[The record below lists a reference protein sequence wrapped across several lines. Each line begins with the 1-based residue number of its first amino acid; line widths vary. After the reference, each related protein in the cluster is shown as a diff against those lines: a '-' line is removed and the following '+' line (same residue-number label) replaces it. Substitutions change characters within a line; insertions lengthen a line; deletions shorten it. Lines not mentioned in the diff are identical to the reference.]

1 MKKNKVETMKSI
13 LLVFLVVS
21 SIALSYLITTYQ
33 PDYEIFT
40 RKSGQKATDN
50 KEGTALLNFLTP
62 DSMVKTEA
70 GTREET
76 PVKNSITK
84 VATVNAIK
92 DREKLKDILSI
103 LAKSESTEARVKTAS
118 SDDLFLFNNKEKL
131 TINYSVT
138 LESSI
143 VKSLFFSEEN
153 SNIGVEFDSIVLFK
167 EKPDTIYLYKK
178 DDKNYLQITVKEK
191 VYDTVEA
198 LFNENKHEFAKYSL
212 NNKFIY
218 LKENTDN
225 LTIDEYSI
233 EEVNL
238 NKLARGVFDKKDN
251 IRVSSNN
258 EMTDGYGILK
268 LQGNRIIYTN
278 PSSEDGKEVDAT
290 TAVTNALN
298 FLELGYNEDV
308 NYQVTTALAGI
319 TILQQTYKDS
329 IVFSKDGSAEIIVED
344 NTNGIYRLTSPRRV
358 SKAYLSSKPL
368 DANKIERIEYI
379 VNYLYKNVELQSVG
393 DIVLGYEKSYN
404 KSKNS
409 CSYKPA
415 WYVKY
420 NDRYVS
426 FKSLKEAVDK
436 GERL

>member
-1 MKKNKVETMKSI
+1 MRHNKKETMKTI
-13 LLVFLVVS
+13 LLVFLVIS

-40 RKSGQKATDN
+40 RKSGQKAT
-50 KEGTALLNFLTP
+50 EGKNNSALLNFLTP
-62 DSMVKTEA
+62 DSIAKTDA
-70 GTREET
+70 GAREEP
-76 PVKNSITK
+76 PVKGYITK
-84 VATVNAIK
+84 VATVNAVK
-92 DREKLKDILSI
+92 DRGKLKEILSV
-103 LAKSESTEARVKTAS
+103 LAKSESTEARVKSVGAEE
-118 SDDLFLFNNKEKL
+118 LFGNNNKEKL

-138 LESSI
+138 LESSL
-143 VKSLFFSEEN
+143 VKSLLFSEEN
-153 SNIGVEFDSIVLFK
+153 SNVTVEFDTIVLLK

-191 VYDTVEA
+191 VYDTVNA
-198 LFNENKHEFAKYSL
+198 IFNENKHEYGKYSL

-218 LKENTDN
+218 VKEKTDN

-233 EEVNL
+233 EDVNM
-238 NKLARGVFDKKDN
+238 NKLARGIFDKKDN

-268 LQGNRIIYTN
+268 PQGNRIIYTN

-290 TAVTNALN
+290 TAVTNAIN

-308 NYQVTTALAGI
+308 SYQVTTALEGI

-329 IVFSKDGSAEIIVED
+329 IVFSKDGSAEITVED
-344 NTNGIYRLTSPRRV
+344 NTNGIYRLTSPRRI
-358 SKAYLSSKPL
+358 SKAYLSSKAL
-368 DANKIERIEYI
+368 GTYDIERIEYI
-379 VNYLYKNVELQSVG
+379 INYLYKHVELQSVD

-404 KSKNS
+404 KSKNT
-409 CSYKPA
+409 CRYIPA
-415 WYVKY
+415 WYIKY

>member
-1 MKKNKVETMKSI
+1 MKHNKKETMKTI
-13 LLVFLVVS
+13 LLVFLVIS

-40 RKSGQKATDN
+40 RKSGQKAT
-50 KEGTALLNFLTP
+50 EGKNNSALLNFLTP
-62 DSMVKTEA
+62 DSIAKTDA
-70 GTREET
+70 GAREES
-76 PVKNSITK
+76 PVKGSITK
-84 VATVNAIK
+84 VATVNAVK
-92 DREKLKDILSI
+92 DRGKLKEILSV
-103 LAKSESTEARVKTAS
+103 LAKSESTEARVKSVGTEE
-118 SDDLFLFNNKEKL
+118 LFGNNNKEKL
-131 TINYSVT
+131 TINYSVA
-138 LESSI
+138 LESSL
-143 VKSLFFSEEN
+143 VKSLLFSEEN
-153 SNIGVEFDSIVLFK
+153 SNVTVEFDTIVLLK

-191 VYDTVEA
+191 VYDTVNA
-198 LFNENKHEFAKYSL
+198 IFNENKHEYGKYSL

-218 LKENTDN
+218 VKEKTDN

-233 EEVNL
+233 EDVNM
-238 NKLARGVFDKKDN
+238 NKLARGIFDKKDN

-268 LQGNRIIYTN
+268 PQGNRIIYTN

-290 TAVTNALN
+290 TAVTNAIN
-298 FLELGYNEDV
+298 FLELGYNEDIS
-308 NYQVTTALAGI
+308 YQVTTALEGI

-329 IVFSKDGSAEIIVED
+329 IVFSKDGSAEITVED
-344 NTNGIYRLTSPRRV
+344 NTNGIYRLTSPRRI
-358 SKAYLSSKPL
+358 SKAYLSSKAL
-368 DANKIERIEYI
+368 GTYDIERIEYI
-379 VNYLYKNVELQSVG
+379 INYLYKHVELQSVD

-404 KSKNS
+404 KSKNT
-409 CSYKPA
+409 CSYVPT
-415 WYVKY
+415 WYIKY

>member
-1 MKKNKVETMKSI
+1 MRHNKKETMKTI
-13 LLVFLVVS
+13 LLVFLVIS

-40 RKSGQKATDN
+40 RKSGQKATEGKDN
-50 KEGTALLNFLTP
+50 SALLNFLTP
-62 DSMVKTEA
+62 DSITKTDA
-70 GTREET
+70 GVREEP
-76 PVKNSITK
+76 PVKGSITK
-84 VATVNAIK
+84 VATVNAVK
-92 DREKLKDILSI
+92 DRGKLKEILSV
-103 LAKSESTEARVKTAS
+103 LAKSESTEARVKSVGAEE
-118 SDDLFLFNNKEKL
+118 LFGNNNKEKL

-138 LESSI
+138 LESSLL
-143 VKSLFFSEEN
+143 KSLLFSEEN
-153 SNIGVEFDSIVLFK
+153 SNITVEFDTIVLLK

-178 DDKNYLQITVKEK
+178 DDKNYLQITLKEK
-191 VYDTVEA
+191 VYDTVDTI
-198 LFNENKHEFAKYSL
+198 FNENKHEYGKYSL

-218 LKENTDN
+218 VKENTDN
-225 LTIDEYSI
+225 LMIDEYSI
-233 EEVNL
+233 EDVNM
-238 NKLARGVFDKKDN
+238 NKLARGIFDKKDN

-268 LQGNRIIYTN
+268 PQGNRIIYTN

-290 TAVTNALN
+290 TAVTNAIN

-308 NYQVTTALAGI
+308 SYQVTTALEGI

-344 NTNGIYRLTSPRRV
+344 NTNGIYRLTSPRRI
-358 SKAYLSSKPL
+358 SKAYLSSKAL
-368 DANKIERIEYI
+368 GTYDIERIEYI
-379 VNYLYKNVELQSVG
+379 INYLYKHVELQSVD

-404 KSKNS
+404 KSKNT
-409 CSYKPA
+409 CRYVPA
-415 WYVKY
+415 WYIKY

>member
-40 RKSGQKATDN
+40 RKSGQKTAEN

-70 GTREET
+70 GAREEP

-84 VATVNAIK
+84 VATVNAVK

>member
-1 MKKNKVETMKSI
+1 MKKNKVETMKSV

-40 RKSGQKATDN
+40 RKSGQKTAEN

-70 GTREET
+70 GAREEP

-84 VATVNAIK
+84 VATVNAVK

-143 VKSLFFSEEN
+143 VKSLLFSEEN
-153 SNIGVEFDSIVLFK
+153 SNISVEFDSIVLFK

-212 NNKFIY
+212 NNRFIY

>member
-70 GTREET
+70 GAREEP

-84 VATVNAIK
+84 VATVNAVK

-368 DANKIERIEYI
+368 EANEIERIEYI

>member
-1 MKKNKVETMKSI
+1 MRHNKKETMKTI
-13 LLVFLVVS
+13 LLVFLVIS

-40 RKSGQKATDN
+40 RKSGQKATEGKDN
-50 KEGTALLNFLTP
+50 SALLNFLTP
-62 DSMVKTEA
+62 DSIVKTDA
-70 GTREET
+70 GAREE
-76 PVKNSITK
+76 PSVKGSITK
-84 VATVNAIK
+84 VATVNAVK
-92 DREKLKDILSI
+92 DRGKLKEILSV
-103 LAKSESTEARVKTAS
+103 LSKSESTEARVKSVGAEE
-118 SDDLFLFNNKEKL
+118 LFGNNNKEKL
-131 TINYSVT
+131 TINYPVT
-138 LESSI
+138 LESSL
-143 VKSLFFSEEN
+143 VKSLLFSEEN
-153 SNIGVEFDSIVLFK
+153 SNVTVEFDTIVLLK

-191 VYDTVEA
+191 VYDTVDA
-198 LFNENKHEFAKYSL
+198 IFNENKHEYGKYSL

-218 LKENTDN
+218 VKEKTDN

-233 EEVNL
+233 EDVNI
-238 NKLARGVFDKKDN
+238 NKLARGIFDKKDN

-268 LQGNRIIYTN
+268 PQGNRIIYTN

-290 TAVTNALN
+290 TAVTNAIN

-308 NYQVTTALAGI
+308 SYQVTTALEGI

-344 NTNGIYRLTSPRRV
+344 NTNGIYRLTSPRKI
-358 SKAYLSSKPL
+358 SKAYLSSKTL
-368 DANKIERIEYI
+368 GTYGVERIEYVI
-379 VNYLYKNVELQSVG
+379 NYLYKHVELQSVD

-404 KSKNS
+404 KTKNT
-409 CSYKPA
+409 CSYVPT
-415 WYVKY
+415 WYIKY

-426 FKSLKEAVDK
+426 FKSLKETVDK

>member
-1 MKKNKVETMKSI
+1 MRHNKKETMKTI
-13 LLVFLVVS
+13 LLAFLVIS

-40 RKSGQKATDN
+40 RKSGQKAT
-50 KEGTALLNFLTP
+50 EGKNNSALLNFLTP
-62 DSMVKTEA
+62 DSIAKTDA
-70 GTREET
+70 GAREGP
-76 PVKNSITK
+76 PVKGSITK
-84 VATVNAIK
+84 VATVNAVK
-92 DREKLKDILSI
+92 DRGKLKEILSV
-103 LAKSESTEARVKTAS
+103 LAKSESTEARVKSVGAEE
-118 SDDLFLFNNKEKL
+118 LFGNNSKEKL

-138 LESSI
+138 LESSL
-143 VKSLFFSEEN
+143 VKSLLFSEEN
-153 SNIGVEFDSIVLFK
+153 SNVTVEFDTIVLLK

-191 VYDTVEA
+191 VYDTVDA
-198 LFNENKHEFAKYSL
+198 IFNENKHEYGKYSL

-218 LKENTDN
+218 VKEKPDN

-233 EEVNL
+233 EDVNM
-238 NKLARGVFDKKDN
+238 NKLARGIFDKKDN

-268 LQGNRIIYTN
+268 PQGNRIIYTN

-290 TAVTNALN
+290 TAVTNAIN

-308 NYQVTTALAGI
+308 SYQVTTALEGI

-344 NTNGIYRLTSPRRV
+344 NTNGIYRLTSPRRI
-358 SKAYLSSKPL
+358 SKAYLSSKAL
-368 DANKIERIEYI
+368 GTYGVERIEYI
-379 VNYLYKNVELQSVG
+379 INYLYKHVELQSVD

-404 KSKNS
+404 KSKNT
-409 CSYKPA
+409 CSYVPT
-415 WYVKY
+415 WYIKY

-426 FKSLKEAVDK
+426 FKSLKETVDK

>member
-1 MKKNKVETMKSI
+1 MRHNKKETMKTI
-13 LLVFLVVS
+13 LLVFLVIS

-40 RKSGQKATDN
+40 RKSGQKAT
-50 KEGTALLNFLTP
+50 EGKNNSALLNFLTP
-62 DSMVKTEA
+62 DSIAKTDA
-70 GTREET
+70 GAREEPT
-76 PVKNSITK
+76 VKGSITK
-84 VATVNAIK
+84 VATVNAVK
-92 DREKLKDILSI
+92 DRGKLKEILSV
-103 LAKSESTEARVKTAS
+103 LAKSESTEARVKSVGAEE
-118 SDDLFLFNNKEKL
+118 LFGNNNKEKL

-138 LESSI
+138 LESSL
-143 VKSLFFSEEN
+143 VKSLLFSEEN
-153 SNIGVEFDSIVLFK
+153 SNVTVEFDTIVLLK

-191 VYDTVEA
+191 VYDSVNA
-198 LFNENKHEFAKYSL
+198 IFNENKHEYGKYSL

-218 LKENTDN
+218 VKEKTDN

-233 EEVNL
+233 EDVNM
-238 NKLARGVFDKKDN
+238 NKLARGIFDKKDN

-268 LQGNRIIYTN
+268 PQGNRIIYTN

-290 TAVTNALN
+290 TAVTNAIN

-308 NYQVTTALAGI
+308 SYQVTTALEGI

-329 IVFSKDGSAEIIVED
+329 IVFSKDGSAEITVED
-344 NTNGIYRLTSPRRV
+344 NTNGIYRLTSPRRI
-358 SKAYLSSKPL
+358 SKAYLSSKTL
-368 DANKIERIEYI
+368 GTYDIERIEYI
-379 VNYLYKNVELQSVG
+379 INYLYKHVELQSVD

-404 KSKNS
+404 KSKNT
-409 CSYKPA
+409 CSYIPT
-415 WYVKY
+415 WYIKY